1 MAFGASQRLAMWARS
16 ANPSTTPRNTPMLS
30 GILDFCPR
38 TAITYSATIS
48 SEPKT
53 SNPNSVRRL
62 GLGPKT

>member
-1 MAFGASQRLAMWARS
+1 
-16 ANPSTTPRNTPMLS
+16 MLS